1 MASERI
7 KLFEADIDVDGII
20 KKSVELK
27 NEMAN
32 LRDRQKELKDSGDTA
47 SETYVKLEARL
58 KNVTREFG
66 INQKQLSNLTAESGG
81 TVTVTQKL
89 ITAMDR
95 EITTVSAAA
104 KNNAE
109 LKKIRNEVNATTE
122 EGKAVIEEINKK
134 LDENTEFIK
143 SNVSQL
149 ENQKIAI
156 GDYKNQIKEAFS
168 EMNIFNGGFTGFISR
183 AQQAG
188 GVMPLLGNGVKAVTS
203 GIVGMTKASL
213 AFIATPIGAVVAAIG
228 LVLGLVINYLKNTQ
242 AGIDAVT
249 AVTRP
254 LSVVFDSLVGILQEV
269 GKFLFEAFSNPKET
283 MMDLADFVKNNLINR
298 FKAFGV
304 ILEGIMDLDFKKISN
319 GLLQATTGVE
329 DVIGKVQKGAAATGA
344 FFDEAIKRGQRID
357 ELQKKLSKGEAD
369 FIDQQ
374 SLLKQELKEQNL
386 IAEDQTKTI
395 AEREAAASKS
405 IEISR
410 EINAQQKERLELERE
425 ILELKAKSNDT
436 SNAEKAEIA
445 EKLAQIRESNAQQLE
460 METTQQNK
468 LNAIR
473 KQGADAAKK
482 AFDEALKREELKLQV
497 YLESQGIRK
506 QTLEEELKL
515 AQDIY
520 ERELAIEKKKLAAKK
535 ITQEEYDLFVLQS
548 EKDLAQKRAEIAIDN
563 AKRELDAHIE
573 ANKSKLEADKVLS
586 DESVNNEVSRLAEIQ
601 DEKERF
607 EKKRFEQGLINETEY
622 QDNLLAI
629 QQESLEK
636 AKVLQ
641 DQYEEQQKADRQ
653 LRQELELQEE
663 LDRLEMEGA
672 TKYEL
677 EQERLQMQYD
687 LDIERLAQQRE
698 EGLITEQEYNNRRKA
713 LDDQLR
719 NGLEKNQEAI
729 AENKI
734 SLAEMTL
741 SNIAAIAGK
750 ESAVGKAV
758 AVAQATIDTYK
769 AAVAAYAAGVS
780 VGGPVGLVLGPVS
793 AALAVAAGLA
803 NIKKIVSTK
812 APKAERGAVFNIGGR
827 RHSQGGTKF
836 YGEDGTAF
844 EAEKDEKMFILNRQ
858 ASAAIGP
865 LLSDINQ
872 QYGGVSLSRAS
883 SYLAAGGQVLRSAA
897 KEVDARAA
905 SEMMRDA
912 VREGSVQ
919 GTMQGSMEG
928 SLQGSRQGSLEG
940 SSRGT
945 YSGIVDKETNE
956 AIAAGANF

>member
-122 EGKAVIEEINKK
+122 EGQAVIAEINKK

-143 SNVSQL
+143 ANVSQL

-156 GDYKNQIKEAFS
+156 GDYKTQIKEAFS

-183 AQQAG
+183 AQEAG
-188 GVMPLLGNGVKAVTS
+188 GVLPLVGKSIKGVTS
-203 GIVGMTKASL
+203 GIFGMTKASL

-269 GKFLFEAFSNPKET
+269 GKFLFEAFSNPKQT

-319 GLLQATTGVE
+319 GVLQATTGVE

-344 FFDEAIKRGQRID
+344 FFEEAIKRGQRID

-369 FIDQQ
+369 FVDQQ

-395 AEREAAASKS
+395 AEREAAAAKS
-405 IEISR
+405 IQISR
-410 EINAQQKERLELERE
+410 DINAQQKERLELERE
-425 ILELKAKSNDT
+425 ILVLKSKSNDT
-436 SNAEKAEIA
+436 SDAEKKEIA
-445 EKLAQIRESNAQQLE
+445 EKLAQIRESNAQQIE

-473 KQGADAAKK
+473 KEGADAVKK
-482 AFDEALKREELKLQV
+482 AFDESIKRQEIALQI

-515 AQDIY
+515 AQDVY

-573 ANKSKLEADKVLS
+573 ANKTKLEADKVLT
-586 DESVNNEVSRLAEIQ
+586 DESVNNEINRINQ
-601 DEKERF
+601 IRDERERF
-607 EKKRFEQGLINETEY
+607 EQRRYEEGLISETEY

-629 QQESLEK
+629 QQEALEK
-636 AKVLQ
+636 GKVLQ
-641 DQYEEQQKADRQ
+641 DQYEEQQKVDRQ
-653 LRQELELQEE
+653 LRQELELQQEIE
-663 LDRLEMEGA
+663 RLESEGA

-687 LDIERLAQQRE
+687 LDVQRLAEQRE
-698 EGLITEQEYNNRRKA
+698 QGLITEQEYNNRRKA
-713 LDDQLR
+713 LDDQLKD
-719 NGLEKNQEAI
+719 GLKKNQEAI

-734 SLAEMTL
+734 ALAEMTL
-741 SNIAAIAGK
+741 SNIAAIVGK

-758 AVAQATIDTYK
+758 AIAQATIDTYK

-803 NIKKIVSTK
+803 NIKKIASTK
-812 APKAERGAVFNIGGR
+812 PPKAERGAVFNIGGK

-836 YGEDGTAF
+836 YGEDGSAF

-858 ASAAIGP
+858 ASAALGP

-883 SYLAAGGQVLRSAA
+883 NYLASGGQILRGNPTQNIEASVNTEII
-897 KEVDARAA
+897 KEAI
-905 SEMMRDA
+905 
-912 VREGSVQ
+912 RE
-919 GTMQGSMEG
+919 GSMEG
-928 SLQGSRQGSLEG
+928 SLAGSLQGSSK
-940 SSRGT
+940 GT
-945 YSGIVDKETNE
+945 YSGLVDKTTNE